1 MATVTSG
8 KHSMLNPREHIQ
20 LLIDNLSQQENIF
33 TKRKNQIVTMDG
45 FTERNILIFHQ
56 GVISGCRPSD
66 DRLLVNFSAPR
77 IFGINLYFDT
87 TLLYFRACTDIR
99 YEFLPFVEAEKI
111 INEKNLWQGVSVNH
125 MMTIANMLK
134 YVNNMA
140 GVSSYA
146 QVINC
151 LYQLQAEPEIIRL
164 RRTAADYI
172 VDKSGLSRSTVMK
185 MLAQFKSEGKVMLSK
200 GLLMDVKDLE

>member
-1 MATVTSG
+1 
-8 KHSMLNPREHIQ
+8 MLNSKEHIQ
-20 LLIDNLSQQENIF
+20 LLIDHLSQQENIF

-45 FTERNILIFHQ
+45 FSERNILIFHH
-56 GVISGCRPSD
+56 GIISGCRPND
-66 DRLLVNFSAPR
+66 DRLLVNFVAPR
-77 IFGINLYFDT
+77 IFGLNNIFDT
-87 TLLYFRACTDIR
+87 TLLYFRACTDIS
-99 YEFLPFVEAEKI
+99 YEFLPLVEAEAI
-111 INEKNLWQGVSVNH
+111 IHEKNLWQSVAANH
-125 MMTIANMLK
+125 MVTIANMLK
-134 YVNNMA
+134 YVNSMT

-185 MLAQFKSEGKVMLSK
+185 MLAQFKAEGKVILSK
-200 GLLMDVKDLE
+200 GLLMDVKNLE

>member
-1 MATVTSG
+1 
-8 KHSMLNPREHIQ
+8 
-20 LLIDNLSQQENIF
+20 
-33 TKRKNQIVTMDG
+33 
-45 FTERNILIFHQ
+45 
-56 GVISGCRPSD
+56 
-66 DRLLVNFSAPR
+66 
-77 IFGINLYFDT
+77 
-87 TLLYFRACTDIR
+87 
-99 YEFLPFVEAEKI
+99 
-111 INEKNLWQGVSVNH
+111 

-185 MLAQFKSEGKVMLSK
+185 MLAQFKSEGKVLLSK